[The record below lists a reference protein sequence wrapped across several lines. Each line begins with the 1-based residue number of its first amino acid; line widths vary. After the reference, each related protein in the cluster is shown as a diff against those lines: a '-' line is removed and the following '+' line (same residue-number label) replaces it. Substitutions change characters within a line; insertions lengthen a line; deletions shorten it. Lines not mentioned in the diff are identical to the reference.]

1 MLVLGFGM
9 FAPAR
14 SLAHTPV
21 LWGRLSLA
29 LPTIWLALCPVAVS
43 AGTMVKDA
51 DGFRGIAWGASLAD
65 SPDLTLVE
73 TANTIKGYD
82 LKKGPDALGDA
93 RVDLM
98 RFLTINEK
106 FARVTVRYHGKET
119 HKKVLDYLQ
128 QELGPLDRSPG
139 VVTRGPGLQFNWRGP
154 DTEVNLTYEG
164 QGERGYIFIDSRVL
178 APRFNDLITDSA
190 E

>member
-1 MLVLGFGM
+1 M

-14 SLAHTPV
+14 TPADPPV
-21 LWGRLSLA
+21 LWRRLPLT
-29 LPTIWLALCPVAVS
+29 LLMTILALCPVVAS
-43 AGTMVKDA
+43 AGTMVTDP
-51 DGFRGIAWGASLAD
+51 DGFRGIAWGSSLAD

-73 TANTIKGYD
+73 TANSIKGYD

-98 RFLTINEK
+98 RFLAINEK

-139 VVTRGPGLQFNWRGP
+139 VATRGLGLQFNWRGP
-154 DTEVNLTYEG
+154 DTEVNLTYDG

-178 APRFNDLITDSA
+178 APRFNDSITDSA